1 MTHVTPFVLA
11 AGRGVQGSS
20 LGYHAYS
27 LRVDNCSNQWL
38 QEESTLVWIPPYS
51 LGVVL
56 RLWGTSVAL
65 IIPAAP
71 TGQAQQAAIAGEYAV
86 AVYSDEYRTENPGV
100 PIRQF
105 TLVQAVSDLTEG
117 PQPALPPVGV
127 CRIYADAN
135 GVLWHLHSDG
145 TFYQLIDTNTNA
157 GGVLSGKYPNPGIGP
172 LVQGATTFRSTGLGA
187 LGSATGPGIE
197 LLFNTNSTPPQGT
210 LQGYDRTAGTY
221 QDVAITGHNLI
232 LAPQGGGYV
241 APNLDMRSAQ
251 SNTGKAA
258 NFGAWGIYNF
268 QVDLPAQPAYMG
280 PATWFVWWTAHFQ
293 NSTCPAGTECDTN
306 LWSAPNPPTSLIAE
320 YGARQFNT
328 IVNTAANYY
337 SCSGFGFV
345 QVNPGP
351 LTLVLATYPGNGN
364 IVLSPGV
371 GGAFS
376 RIYAMRIGQ

>member
-157 GGVLSGKYPNPGIGP
+157 GGGLTGKYPNPTIAAGAVGSSQLVAGAAAANIGV
-172 LVQGATTFRSTGLGA
+172 LGGA
-187 LGSATGPGIE
+187 LAGSQLPNTAIQSVSQSGALTISGGGWQNVCSAAVSPTTWLWIIECDIQYNGGAGTFYIRICDATATEVDRAYVSVGSTSPALQHISKICQPYASA
-197 LLFNTNSTPPQGT
+197 NSTYYFQALADNT
-210 LQGYDRTAGTY
+210 LSVSLGYG
-221 QDVAITGHNLI
+221 
-232 LAPQGGGYV
+232 
-241 APNLDMRSAQ
+241 
-251 SNTGKAA
+251 
-258 NFGAWGIYNF
+258 
-268 QVDLPAQPAYMG
+268 
-280 PATWFVWWTAHFQ
+280 
-293 NSTCPAGTECDTN
+293 
-306 LWSAPNPPTSLIAE
+306 
-320 YGARQFNT
+320 RQ
-328 IVNTAANYY
+328 I
-337 SCSGFGFV
+337 G
-345 QVNPGP
+345 
-351 LTLVLATYPGNGN
+351 LR
-364 IVLSPGV
+364 LS
-371 GGAFS
+371 
-376 RIYAMRIGQ
+376 